1 MPKAEVRSLLPSE
14 LTADRFLQSIIPSMN
29 LHSLIRRFPLALAI
43 LATLGALLV
52 EPRPARAEDPQP
64 YNGEALC
71 LPEAY
76 PTGSSD
82 CLPAGPSAILTGL
95 AKSGMTYPLRPLPAS
110 HPPADLTKSPI
121 TIAKINLPSS
131 ETAGIFATLED
142 AVNGAN
148 PVRKIAAGKGLRYV
162 SIINVQKVNGKPYVQ
177 IKTGEWM
184 RASPAGY
191 SFFQGLQFSRTP
203 SNSFGW
209 MVDHA
214 RARSA
219 PGYANPEVGEL
230 IMRETPLQ
238 IYDIQAAN
246 GTDWY
251 QVGPDAWM
259 ERRYIR
265 QVRINTTPPQGV
277 TGNRW
282 IEVNLY
288 DQTAAVYQ
296 DNQLVFATMVATGG
310 EPFYTRP
317 GLFKIY
323 KKKPLETMQ
332 GAFEGDRSD
341 FYYLEDVPWTMYFD
355 EARALHGA
363 YWRAWFGYPG
373 THGCVNFSI
382 GDAAWLFQWANEG
395 DPVYVWDPSGET
407 PTDPKFFG
415 SGGA

>member
-1 MPKAEVRSLLPSE
+1 MIKPIAFFH
-14 LTADRFLQSIIPSMN
+14 RFS
-29 LHSLIRRFPLALAI
+29 LALAVMAALI
-43 LATLGALLV
+43 CLLAV
-52 EPRPARAEDPQP
+52 SRQARAEDAQP

-71 LPEAY
+71 LPDAY
-76 PTGSSD
+76 PAGSGD
-82 CLPAGPSAILTGL
+82 CLAAGPSSSLTEMS
-95 AKSGMTYPLRPLPAS
+95 KTGMTFPLRPLPAVRPS
-110 HPPADLTKSPI
+110 FELTKSPV
-121 TIAKINLPSS
+121 TVAKLNIAAT
-131 ETAGIFATLED
+131 ETAGVFSSLD
-142 AVNGAN
+142 AAVDGSR
-148 PVRKIAAGKGLRYV
+148 PVRTIAAGKGLRYV
-162 SIINVQKVNGKPYVQ
+162 SYVNIQKVNGKPYVQ
-177 IKTGEWM
+177 LKSGEWM

-191 SFFQGLQFSRTP
+191 SYFQGLAFSHTP
-203 SNSFGW
+203 ANSFGW

-219 PGYANPEVGEL
+219 PGYNNPEVGNL
-230 IMRETPLQ
+230 LMRETPVQ
-238 IYDIQAAN
+238 IYQVKSAD

-259 ERRYIR
+259 ERRYVR
-265 QVRINTTPPQGV
+265 QVRINTTPPKGV
-277 TGNRW
+277 EGNRW

-310 EPFYTRP
+310 EPYYTRP

-363 YWRAWFGYPG
+363 YWRALFGYPA

-407 PTDPKFFG
+407 PTDPKFYG
-415 SGGA
+415 AGGA